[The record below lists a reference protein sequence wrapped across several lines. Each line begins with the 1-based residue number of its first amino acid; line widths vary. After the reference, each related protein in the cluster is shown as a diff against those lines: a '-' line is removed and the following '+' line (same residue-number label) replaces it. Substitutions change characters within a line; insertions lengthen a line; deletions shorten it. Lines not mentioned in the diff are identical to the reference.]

1 MGNAKKLAIFI
12 GTSVDKL
19 QQYLNGE
26 YSLEAYLRLPLL
38 DTGESEL
45 SELNDPV
52 DQVINWMGS
61 LSIRD
66 LLRLIS
72 AGLDWL
78 KPRLTRSRK
87 LPKKNKTSYSKVKHQ
102 ALLLLQKVTFR

>member
-26 YSLEAYLRLPLL
+26 YSLEDYLRLPLL

-45 SELNDPV
+45 SELTDPV
-52 DQVINWMGS
+52 DQVITWMGS
-61 LSIRD
+61 LSLRD

-72 AGLDWL
+72 AGV
-78 KPRLTRSRK
+78 RLAQTTIYPNSEAAREK
-87 LPKKNKTSYSKVKHQ
+87 QNQL
-102 ALLLLQKVTFR
+102 